1 MMDIKPIKNSTDY
14 EVTLKRIDEL
24 MDAERDTPEG
34 DELEV
39 LALMV
44 DAYEEKHYPI
54 DAPDPIEF
62 LKGIMELKGYRQ
74 NDLAKL
80 LNSRPRASEVLGRQ
94 RPLSLTMIRRISQA
108 WQIPTE
114 PLIREYELNI

>member
-1 MMDIKPIKNSTDY
+1 MNIKPIKNSTDY
-14 EVTLKRIDEL
+14 EITLKRIDEL

-54 DAPDPIEF
+54 E
-62 LKGIMELKGYRQ
+62 Q
-74 NDLAKL
+74 
-80 LNSRPRASEVLGRQ
+80 
-94 RPLSLTMIRRISQA
+94 
-108 WQIPTE
+108 
-114 PLIREYELNI
+114 